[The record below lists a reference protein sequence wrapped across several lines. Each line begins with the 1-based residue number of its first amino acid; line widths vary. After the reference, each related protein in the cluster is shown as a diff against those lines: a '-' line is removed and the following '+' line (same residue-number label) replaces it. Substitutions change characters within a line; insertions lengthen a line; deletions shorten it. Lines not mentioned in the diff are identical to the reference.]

1 MKLGVI
7 EMAMTLNQCEGM
19 ESKLADLLL
28 APETASA
35 KVKAH
40 VADCGE
46 CEKKLGE
53 LRATM
58 TLLDTWEAP
67 EPSPY
72 FMTRMNA
79 RLDEA
84 RQEPREGWLARLRAR
99 MLLGP
104 QLHVRPVAAMAL
116 TVVLL
121 LGAARIWA
129 FQTGISLP
137 RPNRDRQ
144 RWCRTCS
151 CWTTTRS
158 CWISWK
164 PSRAMRTEIGLSGG
178 RA

>member
-84 RQEPREGWLARLRAR
+84 RQEPREGWLVRLRAR

-121 LGAARIWA
+121 LGGGAYL
-129 FQTGISLP
+129 GISNWDQPAAPKPGQAAVVQDLQLLD
-137 RPNRDRQ
+137 NNAKLLDQ
-144 RWCRTCS
+144 LEA
-151 CWTTTRS
+151 
-158 CWISWK
+158 IS
-164 PSRAMRTEIGLSGG
+164 SNEN
-178 RA
+178 